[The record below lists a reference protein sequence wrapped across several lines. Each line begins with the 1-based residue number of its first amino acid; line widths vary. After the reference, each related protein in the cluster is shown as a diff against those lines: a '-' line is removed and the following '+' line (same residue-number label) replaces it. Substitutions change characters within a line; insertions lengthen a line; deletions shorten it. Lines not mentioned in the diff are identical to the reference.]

1 MIHHKNFVPQYIA
14 SATTK
19 TFNEQMCNFYS
30 SLGITKYTV
39 IRHSN
44 IYGPYDK
51 FDLEKSH
58 FMGATITK
66 VLTAKKNIE
75 VWERVKKVEILSL
88 SMT

>member
-1 MIHHKNFVPQYIA
+1 
-14 SATTK
+14 
-19 TFNEQMCNFYS
+19 MCNFYS

-75 VWERVKKVEILSL
+75 VWGEGKESRDFVFIDDLVKFIEKSILFQKSFFEI
-88 SMT
+88 

>member
-1 MIHHKNFVPQYIA
+1 MYHNILLPPPQRLLT
-14 SATTK
+14 SK
-19 TFNEQMCNFYS
+19 CNFYS

-66 VLTAKKNIE
+66 VLTAKNIE
-75 VWERVKKVEILSL
+75 VWGEGKESRDFVYR
-88 SMT
+88 